1 MYGRDVIVAKQKLD
15 KELALKIAK
24 AGKKAA
30 KELGA
35 VANKKSQK

>member
-1 MYGRDVIVAKQKLD
+1 MAKQKLD

-35 VANKKSQK
+35 TPNKKPHK